1 MELNGKAV
9 LVTGGGSGIGL
20 GIATALAEEGCR
32 VAICGRDAKKLAV
45 AADQF
50 AGPSPIIFRSCDVSD
65 RASVR
70 QLVAWA
76 VEQLGPIDIL
86 ATSAGINVAN
96 RSMEKL
102 VPADW
107 DRIMA
112 INATG
117 TYNCIHAVLPSMRAR
132 QTGLIVNI
140 SSIAGKRALML
151 AGPAYAAS
159 KFAATALG
167 TAVGQ
172 EIKADGVRMTNIYPG
187 EVNTP
192 ILDQRPVPVPDDRK
206 AIMVQPENIGAMVVA
221 IAKLPGHVQVPEL
234 IITPLYQDYV

>member
-1 MELNGKAV
+1 MELNGKVV

-20 GIATALAEEGCR
+20 GIALALAEEGCR
-32 VAICGRDAKKLAV
+32 VAICGRDEQKLA
-45 AADQF
+45 AAAGQF
-50 AGPSPIIFRSCDVSD
+50 VGSPPIVYRSCDVSD
-65 RASVR
+65 RASVQ
-70 QLVAWA
+70 QLATWT
-76 VEQLGPIDIL
+76 VEQWGPIDIL
-86 ATSAGINVAN
+86 VTSAGINVAN

-102 VPADW
+102 DPADW
-107 DRIMA
+107 DRIVA

-117 TYNCIHAVLPSMRAR
+117 TYNSIHAVLPSMRER

-167 TAVGQ
+167 TAIGQ
-172 EIKADGVRMTNIYPG
+172 EVKADGVRVTNVYPG

-192 ILDQRPVPVPDDRK
+192 ILEQRPVPVPDERK
-206 AIMVQPENIGAMVVA
+206 AIMVHPEDIGAMVVA

-234 IITPLYQDYV
+234 VITPLYQDYV

>member
-1 MELNGKAV
+1 
-9 LVTGGGSGIGL
+9 
-20 GIATALAEEGCR
+20 
-32 VAICGRDAKKLAV
+32 VA
-45 AADQF
+45 
-50 AGPSPIIFRSCDVSD
+50 D
-65 RASVR
+65 RESVR
-70 QLVAWA
+70 QLVAWT
-76 VEQLGPIDIL
+76 VEALGPVDIL

-102 VPADW
+102 DPADW
-107 DRIMA
+107 DRIVA

-117 TYNCIHAVLPSMRAR
+117 TYNCIHAVLPSMRER
-132 QTGLIVNI
+132 RTGLIVNI

-192 ILDQRPVPVPDDRK
+192 ILEQRPVPVPDERK
-206 AIMVQPENIGAMVVA
+206 AVMVHPEDIGAMVAA

-234 IITPLYQDYV
+234 VITPLYQDYV

>member
-1 MELNGKAV
+1 MELNDKVV

-20 GIATALAEEGCR
+20 GIALALAEEGCR
-32 VAICGRDAKKLAV
+32 VAICGRDEKKLA
-45 AADQF
+45 AAAGQF
-50 AGPSPIIFRSCDVSD
+50 TDSPPIVFRSCDVSD
-65 RASVR
+65 REGVR
-70 QLVAWA
+70 QLAAWTVA
-76 VEQLGPIDIL
+76 ELGPIDIL
-86 ATSAGINVAN
+86 ATSAGINVVN
-96 RSMEKL
+96 RSMERL
-102 VPADW
+102 DPSDW
-107 DRIMA
+107 DRIVA

-117 TYNCIHAVLPSMRAR
+117 TYNCIHAVLPSMRER
-132 QTGLIVNI
+132 RTGLIVNI

-172 EIKADGVRMTNIYPG
+172 EIKADGVRVTNIYPG

-192 ILDQRPVPVPDDRK
+192 ILDQRPEPVPDERK
-206 AIMVQPENIGAMVVA
+206 AVMVHPEDIGAMVVA

-234 IITPLYQDYV
+234 VITPLYQDYV